1 MTVVQP
7 TTATG
12 ELTVVRSPTVV
23 QTPTVVV
30 TPSVT
35 PAAVDTVVEI
45 RAVVDGELREQA
57 WKLYS
62 QAFDELRFVAVQRHV
77 MYGEEFD
84 AVMADPEVQKFLLWG
99 ADGSLQGLSTMT
111 NNLRSMPLVS
121 PEYFAHRWPERYQ
134 AGLIYYIG
142 FLGVHPASHGTGVF
156 GDLVRAMT
164 EPVSLVE
171 GFAVIDVC
179 TYNKDRLHLPRA
191 IRWLASTWAPSV
203 EMSDLDAQTYVGYD
217 FTRAG

>member
-1 MTVVQP
+1 MSVAGTRSLTQDLTVVQ
-7 TTATG
+7 AAVAADS
-12 ELTVVRSPTVV
+12 LTVVPSSP
-23 QTPTVVV
+23 VVV
-30 TPSVT
+30 SPM
-35 PAAVDTVVEI
+35 VVEI

-57 WKLYS
+57 WQLYS
-62 QAFDELRFVAVQRHV
+62 QAFDELRYLAVQRHV
-77 MYGEEFD
+77 MYVEEFD
-84 AVMADPEVQKFLLWG
+84 AVMDDPQVQKFLIWG

-111 NNLRSMPLVS
+111 NSLSSMPLVS
-121 PEYFAHRWPERYQ
+121 PEYFARRWPERYQ
-134 AGLIYYIG
+134 AGRIFYIG
-142 FLGVHPASHGTGVF
+142 FLGVHPDSHGTGVF

-171 GFAVIDVC
+171 GLAVIDVC

-203 EMSDLDAQTYVGYD
+203 EMTDLDAQTYVGYD

>member
-1 MTVVQP
+1 M
-7 TTATG
+7 
-12 ELTVVRSPTVV
+12 S
-23 QTPTVVV
+23 
-30 TPSVT
+30 
-35 PAAVDTVVEI
+35 VVEI
-45 RAVVDGELREQA
+45 RTLLEDDLREQA
-57 WKLYS
+57 WKLYMQS
-62 QAFDELRFVAVQRHV
+62 FDQLRYLAVQRHV
-77 MYGEEFD
+77 MYGDEFD
-84 AVMADPEVQKFLLWG
+84 AVMADPQVEKFLIWG

-111 NNLRSMPLVS
+111 NQLSSMPLVS
-121 PEYFAHRWPERYQ
+121 PEYFSRRWPERYQ

-142 FLGVHPASHGTGVF
+142 FLGVHPDSHGTGVF

-171 GFAVIDVC
+171 GLAVIDVC

-203 EMSDLDAQTYVGYD
+203 EMTDLDAQTYVGYD

>member
-1 MTVVQP
+1 MSV
-7 TTATG
+7 A
-12 ELTVVRSPTVV
+12 EIPTVTGDRPV
-23 QTPTVVV
+23 VTTRSVVDTPTLVKTPTVVGP
-30 TPSVT
+30 TDSVEIR
-35 PAAVDTVVEI
+35 TVVE
-45 RAVVDGELREQA
+45 GELREQA

-62 QAFDELRFVAVQRHV
+62 LAFEDLRYVAVQRHV
-77 MYGEEFD
+77 MYVDEFD
-84 AVMADPEVQKFLLWG
+84 AVMSDLEVQKFLLWG

-121 PEYFAHRWPERYQ
+121 PEYFSRRWPERYQ

-142 FLGVHPASHGTGVF
+142 FLGVHPDSHGTGVF

-171 GFAVIDVC
+171 GLAVIDVC

-191 IRWLASTWAPSV
+191 IRWLASTWAPAV
-203 EMSDLDAQTYVGYD
+203 EMTDLDAQTYVGYD